1 MSHELKAWR
10 KGFRNI
16 AGVDETGR
24 GPLAGPVVVSAVI
37 LGRNWNENHRLDD
50 SKALKVK
57 EREELYEIICQE
69 ALAVSTVSM
78 SAELVDRLNVLQAS
92 LQGMKKAVERL
103 NPKADYALI
112 DGNRYPEMKLPG
124 EALVKGDSRSASIAA
139 ASIVGKVVRDRVMQG
154 MECLYP
160 GWGFERHKGY
170 PTQEHREILQ
180 KRKPSMI
187 HRHSFQYVGNSED
200 LIQPSLF

>member
-1 MSHELKAWR
+1 MKPEEAPGWTDCCFSGDSGKKLERRAS
-10 KGFRNI
+10 
-16 AGVDETGR
+16 T
-24 GPLAGPVVVSAVI
+24 
-37 LGRNWNENHRLDD
+37 DD

-57 EREELYEIICQE
+57 EREELYKIICQE

-78 SAELVDRLNVLQAS
+78 SAELVDCLNVLQAS

-160 GWGFERHKGY
+160 GWGFERHRVSDSRT
-170 PTQEHREILQ
+170 P
-180 KRKPSMI
+180 
-187 HRHSFQYVGNSED
+187 
-200 LIQPSLF
+200 

>member
-1 MSHELKAWR
+1 MEWSAFFLCTPHVSKVLKYSRSAGSAGQNFITSGNVGVKPHASRKGCSIAADLSHEQKAWR
-10 KGFRNI
+10 EGFRNI

-78 SAELVDRLNVLQAS
+78 SAELVDRLNVF
-92 LQGMKKAVERL
+92 RL
-103 NPKADYALI
+103 VYR
-112 DGNRYPEMKLPG
+112 G
-124 EALVKGDSRSASIAA
+124 
-139 ASIVGKVVRDRVMQG
+139 
-154 MECLYP
+154 
-160 GWGFERHKGY
+160 
-170 PTQEHREILQ
+170 
-180 KRKPSMI
+180 
-187 HRHSFQYVGNSED
+187 
-200 LIQPSLF
+200 